1 MNANKSIKYILP
13 CMTVLALAMS
23 QAYADESEGVTV
35 TGEVTPKLYYFN
47 YTGGPGAGLTP
58 YLQSY
63 SGQESW
69 SGDRDDGFYADVDLS
84 LTLSGE
90 RGDILSL
97 ERQGFGLDNHRG
109 SIKGGGADIGFNG
122 YYSHYR
128 SNTGG
133 VDYVNRPGTTDNPV
147 DPAYFTAA
155 NHTNSGFLSKFND
168 DSQGQTNYHTER
180 TAYGVGVKF
189 KPGLLGKGTS
199 LSLNFDGYNRDGNKF
214 ATWVAGNGD
223 FTNNTTPTALT
234 GDPETTGV
242 RTPQRWRGYDK
253 PIDENMGRMSLN
265 FTAAPAGLFQFA
277 YDGSYEKFNNKAR
290 TSLIG
295 DFAGFLE
302 NGVTVSAGSADLPL
316 HFYPDST
323 LTTHALRVSKS
334 FGATAVAVG
343 YGMSTLKQDSFLDE
357 VSPGYDIAD
366 RFVGEISTE
375 NAFLNV
381 NHRVSPTLGVEGFV
395 KYFNRDNDSSMA
407 ADGLD
412 SGVRDE
418 WGVRIAKLESLNFG
432 LSATFR
438 ARPAKSTLTAGW
450 KREDS
455 DRELMYNS
463 IPITGADFNI
473 GTWPTVSLYSEE
485 TVSDEIYLKWVARPM
500 PGMTLRITPSYI
512 WADKTALVTL
522 PEESLNLKTALS
534 YAMTNGMQLNAYYN
548 FKDKENGNNSFYDT
562 NKPGNGDVSTLDDCT
577 ALAHAELGT
586 CTSYNQKAD
595 DTFHAAG
602 VSLNLVPMER
612 VNASV
617 SLDWLQ
623 NDFETYFFG
632 TNRRRFEQRIKFDP
646 RGTSAFKVDTWSL
659 SLNGDYQ
666 ASDRLRLNAGYTFSK
681 SDGDIRTTGLEAD
694 AALVPETQNDKIDHT
709 LHSFILGANYGL
721 KKNMTLRGGYLY
733 DKYED
738 DAYSALSG
746 GVHTLMAGVSFAL

>member
-1 MNANKSIKYILP
+1 MKANKSIKYILP

-23 QAYADESEGVTV
+23 QAYAADSAGTTV
-35 TGEVTPKLYYFN
+35 TGEITPKLYYFN

-69 SGDRDDGFYADVDLS
+69 DGDRESGAYADLDLS

-90 RGDILSL
+90 QGDILTL

-109 SIKGGGADIGFNG
+109 NIKGGGEGIGFGG

-133 VDYVNRPGTTDNPV
+133 TDYVIRPGTADNPT
-147 DPAYFTAA
+147 DPAYFTFY
-155 NHTNSGFLSKFND
+155 NPGPPVVGNTNSGFISKFND

-180 TAYGVGVKF
+180 TRYGVGVKF

-199 LSLNFDGYNRDGNKF
+199 LSMNFDGYNRDGNKF

-223 FTNNTTPTALT
+223 FTNSTTTALT

-253 PIDENMGRMSLN
+253 PIDEKMGRMSLN
-265 FTAAPAGLFQFA
+265 FTASPAGMFQFA
-277 YDGSYEKFNNKAR
+277 YDGSYEKFDNQAR
-290 TSLIG
+290 TFLVG
-295 DFAGFLE
+295 DFASFLD
-302 NGVTVSAGSADLPL
+302 NGVTVSPGSAGLPV

-334 FGATAVAVG
+334 FGATAVAAG

-357 VSPGYDIAD
+357 ASPDFDIAD
-366 RFVGEISTE
+366 RFVGEIGTQ

-381 NHRVSPTLGVEGFV
+381 NHRLSQTVGLEGHI
-395 KYFNRDNDSSMA
+395 KYFNRDNDSSME

-412 SGVRDE
+412 RTVRDE

-438 ARPAKSTLTAGW
+438 ALPAKSTLTAGW

-455 DRELMYNS
+455 DRELLWNS
-463 IPITGADFNI
+463 IPTEDNI
-473 GTWPTVSLYSEE
+473 GQWPTQSLLSEE

-522 PEESLNLKTALS
+522 PETSLNLKTAVS
-534 YAMTNGMQLNAYYN
+534 YAMTDAMQLNAYYN
-548 FKDKENGNNSFYDT
+548 FKDKENGNNSFT
-562 NKPGNGDVSTLDDCT
+562 NTRKEP
-577 ALAHAELGT
+577 ALLGT
-586 CTSYNQKAD
+586 APNQTPNPLHDTVTLGTEYSQKAD

-602 VSLNLVPMER
+602 VSLNLAPMER
-612 VNASV
+612 VNAGV
-617 SLDWLQ
+617 SLDWVQ

-632 TNRRRFEQRIKFDP
+632 TNRRRFEADIVFDP

-681 SDGDIRTTGLEAD
+681 SDGDLTTTSTATSGAY
-694 AALVPETQNDKIDHT
+694 VINDKIDHT

-721 KKNMTLRGGYLY
+721 KKNMTLRGGYVY

-746 GVHTLMAGVSFAL
+746 SVHTLMAGVSFAL